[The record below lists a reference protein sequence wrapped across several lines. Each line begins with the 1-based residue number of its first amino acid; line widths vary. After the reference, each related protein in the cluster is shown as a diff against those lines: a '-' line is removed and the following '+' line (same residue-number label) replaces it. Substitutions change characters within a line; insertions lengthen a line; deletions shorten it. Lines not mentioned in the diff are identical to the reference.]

1 MYRIELFDQCSY
13 EKKKSQK
20 KRKQLIEEREE
31 IFDRLMTE
39 NFLEKRERCKTFYQW
54 A

>member
-13 EKKKSQK
+13 EKKSQK

-39 NFLEKRERCKTFYQW
+39 NFPEKRVRCKTFYQR